1 LKIAKKKTRSIWP
14 FLIAGMLLA
23 HVGGML
29 FIVTLCQRGKP
40 AVIENYY
47 EKAIHWDRDHAS
59 R

>member
-1 LKIAKKKTRSIWP
+1 
-14 FLIAGMLLA
+14 MLLA